1 MWKND
6 YLRRMQNNRL
16 IQLLLICLLVMATS
30 CRGQQKAERPP
41 IPVILG
47 DVVQADI
54 PILIETFGNVLS
66 PLDVQIRPQVGGI
79 VTEAYVKQGQLVKKG
94 DPLFKIDPRPFQA
107 ALDKARATLLK
118 DEAALELA
126 EITLKR
132 NADLVKKDYIS
143 KLTYEQYKTNV
154 ESARAQ
160 VLSDKADIA
169 LAELNLEWATPTS
182 PITGKISEYNL
193 DPGNLVVANDAVYLT
208 NIRQIDPIDVQFNVP
223 QRGFVRLQHAEKEN
237 ALTFYAILPQ
247 RVENPREGKIYFID
261 NHIDTT
267 TGTLLVKG
275 RLENADGFLW
285 PGEYVRI
292 QLLLKVEPGALLVP
306 EEAVH
311 IGQEGPFVY
320 VYDASTSTAIYRP
333 VTKGEH
339 YKGKILLEK
348 GVSAGEKVV
357 VKGMVNLRPGAKVS
371 ITDGKS

>member
-1 MWKND
+1 MIIRK
-6 YLRRMQNNRL
+6 RMQRCVL
-16 IQLLLICLLVMATS
+16 LQLPMICLLLVVFG
-30 CRGQQKAERPP
+30 CGGQPKVERPP

-47 DVVQADI
+47 EVTQENV

-79 VTEAYVKQGQLVKKG
+79 VAEAFVKQGQLVNKG

-107 ALDKARATLLK
+107 ALEKARATLLK
-118 DEAALELA
+118 DQAALELA

-132 NADLVKKDYIS
+132 NADLVQKDYIS
-143 KLTYEQYKTNV
+143 KLTYEQFKTNV

-182 PITGKISEYNL
+182 PIKGKISEYNL
-193 DPGNLVVANDAVYLT
+193 DPGNLVIANDAVYLT
-208 NIRQIDPIDVQFNVP
+208 NIRQIDPIDVQFYMP
-223 QRGFVRLQHAEKEN
+223 QRGFVQLQHAGKET
-237 ALTFYAILPQ
+237 ALTFHAILPQ
-247 RVENPREGKIYFID
+247 DVDHPREGKIYFVD

-275 RLENADGFLW
+275 RLDNVDGFLW
-285 PGEYVRI
+285 PGEYVKI
-292 QLLLKVEPGALLVP
+292 QLQLRVQPGALLVP
-306 EEAVH
+306 EEAIQ

-320 VYDASTSTAIYRP
+320 VYDANTSTVVYRP
-333 VTKGEH
+333 VTKGEN

-371 ITDGKS
+371 IADGRS